1 MLPQPFRTIE
11 KRSGAN
17 TGPVGIFPRLFLI
30 LWLGLGAYTATC
42 LIPFRECMQIHAERA
57 RLQRF
62 DH

>member
-17 TGPVGIFPRLFLI
+17 TCRHLPRLFLI
-30 LWLGLGAYTATC
+30 LRLGLGAYTATC